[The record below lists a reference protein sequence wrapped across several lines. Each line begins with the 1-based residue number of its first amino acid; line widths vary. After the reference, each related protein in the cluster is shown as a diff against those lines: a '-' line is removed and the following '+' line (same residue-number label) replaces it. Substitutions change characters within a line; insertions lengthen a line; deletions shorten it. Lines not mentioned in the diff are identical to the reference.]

1 MVYRHNLN
9 RRFLSNRYK
18 VATSLDAKEHHKFY
32 AEWNP
37 SSFLL
42 GNSSQDKRAVDALS
56 QSADDVF
63 SDTLDNDNMLQ
74 VMCHVSD
81 VKEVKDL
88 PQLKDLPVLLTRPKR
103 DTLMV
108 DIDEDSELNTSLDP
122 AGAISSEDAH
132 EDQPQDSQNLLRLLE
147 DNEKIGH
154 LFKCAR
160 VQGLETVDGLLLFGE
175 YFISSLLR

>member
-1 MVYRHNLN
+1 
-9 RRFLSNRYK
+9 
-18 VATSLDAKEHHKFY
+18 
-32 AEWNP
+32 
-37 SSFLL
+37 
-42 GNSSQDKRAVDALS
+42 
-56 QSADDVF
+56 
-63 SDTLDNDNMLQ
+63 
-74 VMCHVSD
+74 MCHVSD